1 MKIQISRPI
10 TYRQI
15 KITKLGLLRFGTN
28 DIVDQIILC
37 AGGGGPILYL
47 AGCFTISLTVARSMP
62 VAALQL

>member
-37 AGGGGPILYL
+37 ARGGGVG
-47 AGCFTISLTVARSMP
+47 GR
-62 VAALQL
+62 ALSSTLQGVSQFP